1 MVSAIEDSY
10 WRYPRMVDYSFGMG
24 PVRVRVVSMS
34 NIALRRS
41 KTDYSYDWGDEY
53 WAAQIAL
60 LNEYVKHDD
69 GADGR
74 ELCTKSLCLKMEGH
88 DDTCIGP
95 AG

>member
-1 MVSAIEDSY
+1 
-10 WRYPRMVDYSFGMG
+10 MVDYSFGMG

-69 GADGR
+69 GAAGR
-74 ELCTKSLCLKMEGH
+74 ELCWIVHVEGEVCRRLEGH
-88 DDTCIGP
+88 G
-95 AG
+95 